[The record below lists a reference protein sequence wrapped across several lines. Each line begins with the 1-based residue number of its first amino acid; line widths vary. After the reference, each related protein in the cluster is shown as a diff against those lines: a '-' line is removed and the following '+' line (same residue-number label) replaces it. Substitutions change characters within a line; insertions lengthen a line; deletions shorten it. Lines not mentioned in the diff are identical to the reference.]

1 MSVCMVQ
8 VPNQYI
14 TAVAM
19 IPDIDSGRV
28 SVTVNGSQAAASLTA
43 QVQVMSGGTQVTLDL
58 R

>member
-14 TAVAM
+14 TAVTM

>member
-14 TAVAM
+14 TAVTM

-28 SVTVNGSQAAASLTA
+28 SVTVNGSQAAATLTA
-43 QVQVMSGGTQVTLDL
+43 QVQVMSGSTQVTLDL